1 MCWRFLYFSPFYTN
15 LQLYDTSSCDT
26 LKRFLPSIVKFIMAS
41 KRASE
46 ECDVSDILMPKRPRF
61 TESLSCYHLL
71 RRGKSSE
78 LMQIFQTEKCVRIH
92 SFWPSQRPSLKSQLQ
107 SATQKCVET
116 IFLNEHAQIEK
127 SPKGFEIPD
136 SHTTTSDIKLT
147 DLVSIPN
154 STSVNVTKYFTT
166 WNSNSQDWEII
177 LKARLSCWWLYN
189 LLSFSSGYP
198 SCKTKIGT
206 VDGLDVEC
214 TKCRLM
220 LKHSKCKH

>member
-1 MCWRFLYFSPFYTN
+1 
-15 LQLYDTSSCDT
+15 
-26 LKRFLPSIVKFIMAS
+26 MAS

-46 ECDVSDILMPKRPRF
+46 ECVMSLTYWCQKDSRSHYLAITCRDGENQVNWCKYFRQKNVFESIHFDPLKGHHWKVS
-61 TESLSCYHLL
+61 C
-71 RRGKSSE
+71 
-78 LMQIFQTEKCVRIH
+78 H
-92 SFWPSQRPSLKSQLQ
+92 SNWLQ
-107 SATQKCVET
+107 SATQKCVKT

-127 SPKGFEIPD
+127 SPKGFEIID
-136 SHTTTSDIKLT
+136 SHTATSDIKLT
-147 DLVSIPN
+147 DLVSLPN
-154 STSVNVTKYFTT
+154 NTSVNVTRYFTT

-177 LKARLSCWWLYN
+177 LKARLSRWLYN

-220 LKHSKCKH
+220 LKLSKCKH